1 MVTIYTNLPPEDS
14 LTNPGSGSG
23 PGSGLQEIRVDQVS
37 KPWPISNAFNSPR
50 KQIDKQAE
58 TSF

>member
-1 MVTIYTNLPPEDS
+1 MVIIYTNLPPDDS
-14 LTNPGSGSG
+14 LTSS
-23 PGSGLQEIRVDQVS
+23 GSGLQEIRVDLVS
-37 KPWPISNAFNSPR
+37 KPWPISNTFNSPR

>member
-14 LTNPGSGSG
+14 LTNPGSG
-23 PGSGLQEIRVDQVS
+23 PGSGLQEIRVDLVS
-37 KPWPISNAFNSPR
+37 KPWPISNTFNSPR

>member
-23 PGSGLQEIRVDQVS
+23 SGLQEIRVDLVS
-37 KPWPISNAFNSPR
+37 KPWPISNVFASPR